1 MSFPYSNSEMGEA
14 YEVCVGRTVA
24 EPNTSEELEAVEV
37 EEPPRTLF
45 QRMFGRRNG
54 KRTLRKLVKKGLAKT
69 RNANN
74 GRVPEL
80 TFGAEKQFN
89 MSGFVSPNTG
99 NTQQTRINTFQQ
111 NFIKRMYTTYQN
123 AKLGIQPLNLDE
135 YASKLETE
143 TNEAA
148 AILIYDELIVLFIL
162 VCIDSLD
169 SFLVGN
175 KELIKKVLDKIR
187 TAPNRE
193 DIETRLNT
201 ITSITALLAVGLT
214 ATAITLLLTPV
225 GLGMLMVPGLGWGWY
240 ILTPLLVTLFTTGTS
255 VGLGIGAYHCIPT
268 KKRNIFNNKGFG
280 RVKTYSNESEILSY
294 TDMFQ
299 TLNTILF
306 SKKNPINIT
315 TVKNKLKYWGLLD
328 VQVDYMFEFG
338 QNQSPHLDWRG
349 KMKSESIIKYVEK
362 MLGYYGNPDNAK
374 LAPNAPL
381 TKDMLNA
388 AYPKSP
394 LAGNPF
400 ANASAFPERNP
411 FPNVSKLE
419 VPAHNGP
426 LRSMVGGISR
436 RKGKRRL
443 SKQKE
448 RRR

>member
-14 YEVCVGRTVA
+14 YEDWVERTVA
-24 EPNTSEELEAVEV
+24 EPNTSEEVEEVEV

-148 AILIYDELIVLFIL
+148 AIVIYDELIVLFIL
-162 VCIDSLD
+162 VCVDSVD
-169 SFLVGN
+169 SFFFEN
-175 KELIKKVLDKIR
+175 KELLKKLLDKIR
-187 TAPNRE
+187 TAPSRK
-193 DIETRLNT
+193 DLNSRDEM
-201 ITSITALLAVGLT
+201 ISYLTALLAVGLT
-214 ATAITLLLTPV
+214 ASAITLLLTPV
-225 GLGMLMVPGLGWGWY
+225 GLGMLVGGGIGWAWY
-240 ILTPLLVTLFTTGTS
+240 VLLPLLITFFTTGTS
-255 VGLGIGAYHCIPT
+255 IQLGIAAYHCIPT
-268 KKRNIFNNKGFG
+268 KKRNIMNNNGFG
-280 RVKTYSNESEILSY
+280 RVKRYSNEVAKLSY
-294 TDMFQ
+294 DDMFQ

-338 QNQSPHLDWRG
+338 QNPDLDSRG
-349 KMKSESIIKYVEK
+349 KMRSESIIKYVKK

-388 AYPKSP
+388 AYPKPP

-411 FPNVSKLE
+411 FQNVSKLE

-426 LRSMVGGISR
+426 LRSMTGGISTR
-436 RKGKRRL
+436 RAKRRL
-443 SKQKE
+443 SKQKH